1 MKKDSFFQKDGVKG
15 AINKLLKHLI
25 DYAISYL
32 DDIEKKKWC
41 VYGVEVYEDGTLT
54 HSWGDTDN
62 NLHDIYSATK
72 TVESISAGLA
82 YDRGLIDFSRSI
94 LDYLPEDKVEMMSQ
108 GQKDTFKKITVNRL
122 LTMSVD
128 GFPFR
133 PEGDAWLDQALSCKI
148 KKPEERIFNYSNI
161 STFLVGVALT
171 EALGED
177 LGKFIEREIFKPLGI
192 CNYEYA
198 RSPEG
203 YFYGA
208 SGMKLTVHDLS
219 KFGLLLYNKGVYEG
233 RRIVS
238 GEYVEMAT
246 SVQQMNREGGYG
258 FYIWKYREGFSING
272 KWKQKCYVLP
282 QRRIIVTYLSHI
294 EDDSHDLLD
303 SMERNILEL
312 KSQ

>member
-1 MKKDSFFQKDGVKG
+1 MDFKAFT
-15 AINKLLKHLI
+15 
-25 DYAISYL
+25 

-258 FYIWKYREGFSING
+258 FYIWKYRDGFSING

>member
-1 MKKDSFFQKDGVKG
+1 MDFKAFT
-15 AINKLLKHLI
+15 
-25 DYAISYL
+25 
-32 DDIEKKKWC
+32 DDIEKNKWC
-41 VYGVEVYEDGTLT
+41 VYGGEVYEDGTLT
-54 HSWGDTDN
+54 HSWGDTGSN
-62 NLHDIYSATK
+62 IHDIYSATK
-72 TVESISAGLA
+72 TVESIAVGIA
-82 YDRGLIDFSRSI
+82 YDRGLIDLGRSI
-94 LDYLPEDKVEMMSQ
+94 LDYLPEDKVEMMPH

-133 PEGDAWLDQALSCKI
+133 PEGDAWLDQALSCNI
-148 KKPEERIFNYSNI
+148 EKPDERIFSYSNI
-161 STFLVGVALT
+161 STFLAGVALT
-171 EALGED
+171 EVLGED
-177 LGKFIEREIFKPLGI
+177 LGEFIEREIFKPLGI

-233 RRIVS
+233 QRIVS
-238 GEYVEMAT
+238 GKYVEMAT

-258 FYIWKYREGFSING
+258 FYIWKYRDGFSING

-282 QRRIIVTYLSHI
+282 QKKIIVTYLSHI

-303 SMERNILEL
+303 SMERNILEFNDML
-312 KSQ
+312 K

>member
-1 MKKDSFFQKDGVKG
+1 
-15 AINKLLKHLI
+15 
-25 DYAISYL
+25 
-32 DDIEKKKWC
+32 
-41 VYGVEVYEDGTLT
+41 
-54 HSWGDTDN
+54 
-62 NLHDIYSATK
+62 
-72 TVESISAGLA
+72 
-82 YDRGLIDFSRSI
+82 
-94 LDYLPEDKVEMMSQ
+94 
-108 GQKDTFKKITVNRL
+108 
-122 LTMSVD
+122 
-128 GFPFR
+128 
-133 PEGDAWLDQALSCKI
+133 
-148 KKPEERIFNYSNI
+148 
-161 STFLVGVALT
+161 
-171 EALGED
+171 
-177 LGKFIEREIFKPLGI
+177 
-192 CNYEYA
+192 
-198 RSPEG
+198 
-203 YFYGA
+203 
-208 SGMKLTVHDLS
+208 MKLTVHDLS